1 MSENKIKMTENSG
14 KNEFFSYKGFP
25 LVRNKNTIY
34 YGNMSDKYVVMMQ
47 IQETTK
53 VGSLDVASKVKLYK
67 MATDENLNPA
77 QAIVKTSEK
86 SGLYEALDFAYAW
99 LTRSAG

>member
-1 MSENKIKMTENSG
+1 MSEKKIEKTDSA

-25 LVRNKNTIY
+25 LVRNKDTIY

-53 VGSLDVASKVKLYK
+53 VGNLDVASKIKLYQ
-67 MATDENLNPA
+67 MATDEKLNPV
-77 QAIVKTSEK
+77 QAIIKTSEK
-86 SGLYEALDFAYAW
+86 SGLYEALDIAHAW
-99 LTRSAG
+99 LTRAG